1 MQTTL
6 LNAQQEQQ
14 VSQASQLKYL
24 LNPAYGGLDYSL
36 SIDAMV
42 RSQWSGLAGAPKM
55 QYLGFNIPT
64 YAISGAM
71 GGELSR
77 FSEGALTHVKIT
89 GSYNYVSSWS
99 FGFLSFGGRA
109 GLLSTRLDGDKLI
122 TATGIYSDGQIVHN
136 DPLLAPE
143 SVNSIAP
150 YLQLG
155 AYLYSTNTQMGVSI
169 ARIPNL
175 AQRIGSASISHE
187 LHSTIFAEYRFEYS
201 DLISFLPSILLKS
214 DFNSLQSDVSLQAN
228 INGNIFGGIGIRGYN
243 GSSIDALVFTAGMK
257 LGDHYRLSY
266 SYDAGISS
274 LRKVNEGSHEIL
286 LNYNLRKLIGISSAP
301 KVEYNP
307 RNL

>member
-42 RSQWSGLAGAPKM
+42 RSQWLGLAGAPKM

-77 FSEGALTHVKIT
+77 YSEGALTHVKIT
-89 GSYNYVSSWS
+89 ASYNYVSSWS

-122 TATGIYSDGQIVHN
+122 TATGIYSDGQIIHN
-136 DPLLAPE
+136 DPLLATE

-175 AQRIGSASISHE
+175 AQRIGSAAISHQV
-187 LHSTIFAEYRFEYS
+187 HSTIFAEYQFEYS
-201 DLISFLPSILLKS
+201 DLISILPSILLKS